1 MSLPLA
7 YSDLVAGTTI
17 TLPHIDGSELKITI
31 PKMTNSGKTI
41 EIRGKGLPRI
51 RGSGRGDVVV
61 LVKLHMPKKISKAD
75 MKLIKQMNVE
85 IPREELQERVIKD
98 AKERRQ

>member
-1 MSLPLA
+1 M
-7 YSDLVAGTTI
+7 
-17 TLPHIDGSELKITI
+17 PHIDGSDLKISI

-41 EIRGKGLPRI
+41 EVRGKGLPRI
-51 RGSGRGDVVV
+51 RGSGRGDVVA

-75 MKLIKQMNVE
+75 MKLVKQMDVE
-85 IPREELQERVIKD
+85 ISQDELEERVVKD